1 MFWSAGCSLFRAEAF
16 SCSLGVLYGSLANWN
31 FDFKKYKF
39 KIFTIFGHKNPG
51 SRTGCGSTIRKNA
64 GSGSALNQCGS
75 ETLFLISNNGA
86 IQQYKAHENKK
97 RNSGT
102 DYKFHNLTCFKESN
116 PTICTHK
123 LTKNVPN
130 QNDVLE
136 VFQQLKSIPWIR
148 GTVFS
153 LRRPVR
159 NFISS
164 GEKWSLHILSS
175 ALKVPSQ
182 LAAWWLVS
190 T

>member
-1 MFWSAGCSLFRAEAF
+1 
-16 SCSLGVLYGSLANWN
+16 
-31 FDFKKYKF
+31 
-39 KIFTIFGHKNPG
+39 
-51 SRTGCGSTIRKNA
+51 
-64 GSGSALNQCGS
+64 
-75 ETLFLISNNGA
+75 
-86 IQQYKAHENKK
+86 
-97 RNSGT
+97 
-102 DYKFHNLTCFKESN
+102 
-116 PTICTHK
+116 
-123 LTKNVPN
+123 
-130 QNDVLE
+130 VLE